1 MNGLITLVQIAAAL
15 LAIATVVAVFLRK
28 STPATSLTLV
38 WWLLVCCGTE
48 RCLAWLYFAA
58 SAVKTAM
65 NPMGSWWGQIQL
77 MVVTLPTAIAGFLL
91 FYLAIR
97 IAAVRVRYTATPP
110 LRALSELQATAS
122 SAETKA
128 VVAEGLRSAEARSR
142 DAAASLV
149 THARAIN
156 DAGKTAW
163 AGSADT
169 AGAQR
174 VKQAASRFWRL
185 LSGPQQMI
193 VVGLGALCVI
203 GIGVASETGKRGGSI
218 AGGGARYVAAISCTV
233 GSSSA
238 PIYACMDD
246 RGGIELRNGSH
257 YKVYM
262 QHEVMNMGRWNGEA
276 IEVDLA
282 DHFEINAQNRSD
294 SNMVLN
300 VVIRNKASGAIVFQK
315 SATSYGSVRVSN

>member
-1 MNGLITLVQIAAAL
+1 MSSLITLVEFTAVG
-15 LAIATVVAVFLRK
+15 LAIAALVAVFIRK
-28 STPATSLTLV
+28 SSPATYLTLV
-38 WWLLVCCGTE
+38 WWLLVCGGTA
-48 RCLAWLYFAA
+48 RLLSFLMSSFRQARLAFVTGDA
-58 SAVKTAM
+58 SLIKHLVLSM
-65 NPMGSWWGQIQL
+65 LSWPIEAL
-77 MVVTLPTAIAGFLL
+77 LL
-91 FYLAIR
+91 FYLATR

-110 LRALSELQATAS
+110 LRALSELRATAS
-122 SAETKA
+122 SAETRA
-128 VVAEGLRSAEARSR
+128 VVAEGLRSAEARGR

-163 AGSADT
+163 AESADT

-174 VKQAASRFWRL
+174 VNQAARRFWRL
-185 LSGPQQMI
+185 LSGPQQMV

-262 QHEVMNMGRWNGEA
+262 QHEVMNMGRWNGDA